1 MIVLPLQYPASPSWC
16 PAGPPLRGGLSTGP
30 TSSRLSG
37 PTSSSWPLP
46 NRLNRNIRIGIS
58 LCLDG
63 AWFSCCAAASPRQ
76 PATQKKHTRTS
87 KIIIMRAT
95 CAVGRPAGLLL
106 VGSASPPVGSSNPR
120 QPAAQKKHTQKVI
133 NILT

>member
-87 KIIIMRAT
+87 KLIIIMRAT
-95 CAVGRPAGLLL
+95 CAVGRPAFFSVVYRRQSP
-106 VGSASPPVGSSNPR
+106 VGSASPG
-120 QPAAQKKHTQKVI
+120 QPAATQQHNTQK
-133 NILT
+133 